1 MVYKYYCRDCDKY
14 INQRFKTKHI
24 NSKAHLYMYY
34 NIITNKYNIGDVYW
48 SDFEETIREYVV
60 NNYSKFHFF
69 STVVKC
75 KLNNNDISILVSKMD
90 GYVSLYRFDESG
102 WISYRYCNGKKIRD
116 YIFHRA
122 SLSDIILYSSTIIS
136 DVTITFFSIYK
147 TMTAKHRFQQPRR
160 VLESKLLKHIKNASD
175 DDKETIY
182 KFLTPEHGLVL

>member
-1 MVYKYYCRDCDKY
+1 MVSKYYCQDCDKY

-48 SDFEETIREYVV
+48 CDFEETIREYMV
-60 NNYSKFHFF
+60 NTYSKFYFF
-69 STVVKC
+69 STLVKC

-90 GYVSLYRFDESG
+90 GYAPLYRFDDSG
-102 WISYRYCNGKKIRD
+102 WIYYRYCNSKKIRD
-116 YIFHRA
+116 YIFRRA
-122 SLSDIILYSSTIIS
+122 SLSDIILHSSSIIS
-136 DVTITFFSIYK
+136 NVTITFFSIYK

-175 DDKETIY
+175 DDKETKY
-182 KFLTPEHGLVL
+182 NFLAREYELL